1 MSMVRPR
8 SVEFGW
14 TSYFKVNAKSTP
26 ITMLDWHNFSSDSD
40 NLSSDSLH
48 KVSITEPGQPPD
60 RLTASG
66 SDTGRAV

>member
-8 SVEFGW
+8 SVEVGW
-14 TSYFKVNAKSTP
+14 TSYFKVDAKSTP

-48 KVSITEPGQPPD
+48 KVSK
-60 RLTASG
+60 SG
-66 SDTGRAV
+66 ETKQTIDYSVYIQSIQK